1 MRTLLI
7 SGDAPPPRPL
17 REVIARGST
26 ALEERRAG
34 EVSSDVAAA
43 LEIDRIVFWAA
54 AGDVAIAKLARDCAG
69 VERASRREAIVFVT
83 PQGTEANVEGLSPTE
98 VFVWPRDED
107 RLKMAFMTGG

>member
-17 REVIARGST
+17 RDVIARGST

-34 EVSSDVAAA
+34 EVSSDVAATPD
-43 LEIDRIVFWAA
+43 IDRIVFWAT
-54 AGDVAIAKLARDCAG
+54 AGDAVVTNLARDCAG
-69 VERASRREAIVFVT
+69 VERASGRETIVFVT
-83 PQGTEANVEGLSPTE
+83 PQGTEAKVDGLLPNE